1 MAQVS
6 VSPANSTLSTG
17 AVKLQAAR
25 LPSLG
30 LSSPSEQWEY
40 PLSTF
45 RLEIVHFSCP
55 GDAVAGG
62 VWDILHTGADLEG
75 LELGCTRW
83 LLWAASA
90 LLCPRPAPQTAWDR
104 LLPDGQACSL
114 LPYVTGLCKGSWP
127 AYIRGGRAS
136 PIWGGGGS

>member
-1 MAQVS
+1 MRLRCQSAL
-6 VSPANSTLSTG
+6 PPPPSTQGCEDEGCSLAFSG
-17 AVKLQAAR
+17 PWFPFRAMGIAPVHFQAGNR
-25 LPSLG
+25 SLLLPRGCCGWGSLG
-30 LSSPSEQWEY
+30 HP
-40 PLSTF
+40 P
-45 RLEIVHFSCP
+45 HK
-55 GDAVAGG
+55 
-62 VWDILHTGADLEG
+62 ADLEG
-75 LELGCTRW
+75 LQLGCPRW
-83 LLWAASA
+83 PLWAASA